1 MAPMVEATPQEPIAL
16 RPGDV
21 LLVVDVQ
28 HDFLPGGALGVVDGD
43 RVIGPVNRAIERF
56 AGQPVLL
63 TRDWHPP
70 GHCSFRAQGGPWP
83 THCVAGSRGAEFSD
97 ELKIPPGTGVV
108 SKATQVDRDAYSAFA
123 GTDLDLRL
131 RALNAKRLFIA
142 GLATDYCVVNT
153 VVDAVAAG
161 FEPVVLLDAI
171 AAVDVQPGDGER
183 AIERMRELGARFAV
197 STDLA

>member
-1 MAPMVEATPQEPIAL
+1 MAETRERVAL
-16 RPGDV
+16 QPGDV

-28 HDFLPGGALGVVDGD
+28 RDFLPGGALGVADGD

-56 AGQPVLL
+56 AGRPVFL

-70 GHCSFRAQGGPWP
+70 GHCSFQEQGGPWP
-83 THCVAGSRGAEFSD
+83 PHCVAGSRGAEFSE
-97 ELKIPPGTGVV
+97 ELKAPPGAQIV
-108 SKATQVDRDAYSAFA
+108 SKATRIDRDAYSAFA
-123 GTDLDLRL
+123 GTDLEQRL
-131 RALNAKRLFIA
+131 HAVNAKRLFIA

-161 FEPVVLLDAI
+161 FEPVVLRDGI

-183 AIERMRELGARFAV
+183 AIEHMRELGARFV
-197 STDLA
+197 SSADLG

>member
-28 HDFLPGGALGVVDGD
+28 HDFLPGGALGVVEGD

>member
-1 MAPMVEATPQEPIAL
+1 MAPMVEATPQELVAL

>member
-1 MAPMVEATPQEPIAL
+1 MAPMVEAAPHEPIAL

-56 AGQPVLL
+56 AGRPVLL

-83 THCVAGSRGAEFSD
+83 PHCVAGSRGAEFSD

-161 FEPVVLLDAI
+161 FEPVVLLDGI
-171 AAVDVQPGDGER
+171 AAVDVRPGDGER